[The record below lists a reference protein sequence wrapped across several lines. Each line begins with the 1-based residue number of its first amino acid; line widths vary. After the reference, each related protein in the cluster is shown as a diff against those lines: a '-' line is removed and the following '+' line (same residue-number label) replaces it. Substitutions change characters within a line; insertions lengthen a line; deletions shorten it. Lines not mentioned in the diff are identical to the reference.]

1 MTNKYNNKK
10 VTIDGIEF
18 DSKIEARYYEY
29 LKELEKQG
37 VVSEFLLQK
46 KYLLLEGFDKN
57 GKRIRPIHYIAD
69 FEVHYTDGRIEV
81 VDIKGFETPDFRIK
95 KKLFEYRY
103 PFELKLITYSKIDG
117 GWIELGDL
125 KKARRER
132 KKQRQKK

>member
-18 DSKIEARYYEY
+18 DSKIEARYYEH

-57 GKRIRPIHYIAD
+57 GKQIRPIHYIAD
-69 FEVHYTDGRIEV
+69 FEVHYADGTIEV

-117 GWIELGDL
+117 GWIELEDL

-132 KKQRQKK
+132 KKQRQK

>member
-18 DSKIEARYYEY
+18 DSKIEARYYEH

-69 FEVHYTDGRIEV
+69 FEVHYADGTIEV

-117 GWIELGDL
+117 GWIELEDL

-132 KKQRQKK
+132 KKQR

>member
-18 DSKIEARYYEY
+18 DSKIEARYYEH

-46 KYLLLEGFDKN
+46 KYLLFEGFDKN

-69 FEVHYTDGRIEV
+69 FEVHYADGTIEV

-117 GWIELGDL
+117 GWIELEDL

-132 KKQRQKK
+132 KKQRQK

>member
-1 MTNKYNNKK
+1 VTNKYNNKK

-18 DSKIEARYYEY
+18 DSKIEARYYEH

-69 FEVHYTDGRIEV
+69 FEVHYADGTIEV

-117 GWIELGDL
+117 GWIELEDL

-132 KKQRQKK
+132 KKQH

>member
-1 MTNKYNNKK
+1 VTNKYNNKK

-18 DSKIEARYYEY
+18 DSKIEARYYEH

-69 FEVHYTDGRIEV
+69 FEVHYADGTIEV

-117 GWIELGDL
+117 GWIELEDL

-132 KKQRQKK
+132 KKQRQK

>member
-10 VTIDGIEF
+10 VTVDNIQF
-18 DSKIEARYYEY
+18 DSKIEAQYYEH
-29 LKELEKQG
+29 LKDLEQQG
-37 VVSEFLLQK
+37 VVSEFFMQK

-69 FEVHYTDGRIEV
+69 FEVHYADGTIEV

-117 GWIELGDL
+117 GWIELEDL

-132 KKQRQKK
+132 KKQRQK

>member
-10 VTIDGIEF
+10 VTVDGIEF

-57 GKRIRPIHYIAD
+57 GKRIRPISYIAD
-69 FEVHYTDGRIEV
+69 FEVHYADGTIEV

-132 KKQRQKK
+132 KKQRQK

>member
-18 DSKIEARYYEY
+18 DSKIEARYYEH

-69 FEVHYTDGRIEV
+69 FEVHYADGTIEV

-117 GWIELGDL
+117 GWIELEDL

-132 KKQRQKK
+132 KKQRQK

>member
-1 MTNKYNNKK
+1 MTSKYNNKK
-10 VTIDGIEF
+10 VTVDGIQF

-57 GKRIRPIHYIAD
+57 GKRIRPINYIAD

-117 GWIELGDL
+117 GWIELEDL

-132 KKQRQKK
+132 KKQRQK